1 MKNYDL
7 SDILSA
13 LEQDGKDSRRRQ
25 QITQT
30 INHLESRHRRKVLY
44 FSISAACV
52 ALLLLPVAINLI
64 LNRHPSSQPIYISA
78 KTDTVIKPAP
88 LSSPPTPSPTLL
100 ANNKQVKPQSRPQI
114 NEHHNNKPQIN
125 ELLPEVVSSE
135 DNIDTIPSFEIND
148 SQIAESSPQQP
159 SEPEPSDPQPIVTT
173 AQPTV
178 SITQEPDPQPSQP
191 PKKVKK
197 RRHFRLANPSNMDG
211 TVLAFNLKK

>member
-30 INHLESRHRRKVLY
+30 INHLESRRRRKVLY

-52 ALLLLPVAINLI
+52 ALLVLPVVLNLV
-64 LNRHPSSQPIYISA
+64 LNLQPSSNPIYISQQS
-78 KTDTVIKPAP
+78 DTITKHSP
-88 LSSPPTPSPTLL
+88 LSSPVSPFPTLL
-100 ANNKQVKPQSRPQI
+100 AHNKQVKPHSHSLIIEPQI
-114 NEHHNNKPQIN
+114 NKPDS
-125 ELLPEVVSSE
+125 EVVTAANS
-135 DNIDTIPSFEIND
+135 IDTISSPKIDD
-148 SQIAESSPQQP
+148 SQIAESYPQHPIEQEPTDSQP
-159 SEPEPSDPQPIVTT
+159 VVTPT
-173 AQPTV
+173 QPTV
-178 SITQEPDPQPSQP
+178 SITQDPEPQPSHP

>member
-7 SDILSA
+7 SDLLSA

-30 INHLESRHRRKVLY
+30 IKHLESRRRRKVLY
-44 FSISAACV
+44 FSVAAACV
-52 ALLLLPVAINLI
+52 ALLILPIAINLI
-64 LNRHPSSQPIYISA
+64 LNRHSSSQPIYIA
-78 KTDTVIKPAP
+78 AQTDTVINPAP
-88 LSSPPTPSPTLL
+88 LSSPTTPSPTLL
-100 ANNKQVKPQSRPQI
+100 ANNKQVNPQPSPQRKDP
-114 NEHHNNKPQIN
+114 HNNKPQRN
-125 ELLPEVVSSE
+125 EILPDVVSSE

-148 SQIAESSPQQP
+148 SQIAEFLPQQP
-159 SEPEPSDPQPIVTT
+159 SEPEPSEPQPIVTT
-173 AQPTV
+173 AQTTV
-178 SITQEPDPQPSQP
+178 SITQDPEPQPSQP